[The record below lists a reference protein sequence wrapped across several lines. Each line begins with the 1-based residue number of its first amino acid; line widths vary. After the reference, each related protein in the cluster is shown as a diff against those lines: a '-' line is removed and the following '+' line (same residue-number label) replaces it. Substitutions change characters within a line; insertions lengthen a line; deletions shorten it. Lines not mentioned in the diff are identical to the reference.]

1 MSCYLTIS
9 AATRARPSAARSA
22 AGARLFFL
30 PPYSPDL
37 NPIEQVFA
45 KLKHFLREAA
55 ERTAPATWR
64 RIGTLLVH
72 RQAED
77 MTAPTIKRNAAKKP
91 LISGRRPDMT
101 RPREVLCLADRF
113 SSWPWGTGRAVSAC
127 RPANTDATSHTTHSC
142 RAPGGRMQPPW
153 CKQLWARLEKTLLN
167 RPGWNHTRAEPL

>member
-1 MSCYLTIS
+1 LFESRRPPITKIKNAMP
-9 AATRARPSAARSA
+9 TRNSNVLLSDNLGSHKGKAIRRAIRA

-142 RAPGGRMQPPW
+142 RAPGGYPQN
-153 CKQLWARLEKTLLN
+153 A
-167 RPGWNHTRAEPL
+167 AAVV